1 VESKKKKG
9 DTGEDQKDLEE
20 IIVELRNDIVFKDIE
35 FKEVRDELEIIR
47 REN

>member
-1 VESKKKKG
+1 MESKKKKG